1 MNHSCLN
8 NNFSTAKKQKKKNN
22 GNNIIK
28 KIDIKQ
34 TVGDFINYYYDK
46 FNNNPN
52 DLATSNIL
60 REYSSLK
67 YNGTKYSGRSYFDLL
82 TSFFKDSIM
91 MNPTKVE
98 FTDSGSR
105 RIDISQLEL
114 LITIMSTNILPKLS
128 FCHIMTKDGSLKFH
142 TNYCL
147 IF

>member
-22 GNNIIK
+22 GNNIIQ

-34 TVGDFINYYYDK
+34 TVNDFINYYYDK

-52 DLATSNIL
+52 DLATANIL

-67 YNGTKYSGRSYFDLL
+67 YNGTKYSGRNYFDLV
-82 TSFFKDSIM
+82 TSFFNDSIK

-105 RIDISQLEL
+105 RIDISLIGVANNNNVNKHFTQTFL
-114 LITIMSTNILPKLS
+114 LSHNEQGWFVKNSIL
-128 FCHIMTKDGSLKFH
+128 I
-142 TNYCL
+142 
-147 IF
+147 IV